1 MIKLSYYPKSSS
13 LVLCLL
19 VIVLTAPACKTIKK
33 ITNRDTEEFSAS
45 VLRQQLI
52 GHQVKADWLEGKAKI
67 GFEGLGQKVGATASI
82 KLRKDSLLWMNVK
95 KLGFEVA
102 RVQVTKDSVYM
113 INRLSNQYLVKDLD
127 YLEKQYNLPADFNT
141 LQALILGNPIF
152 FVKRNMQAENTAEA
166 HHLFAEENGKS
177 NHFWMMPEKF
187 SLTKMSF
194 EDNMANRSLALLLQE
209 YTETPDNQNFS
220 YLRNIDLNSRE
231 TGQVNI
237 EIAFS
242 KVVLNEPTAFRFE
255 IPKRYTRVD

>member
-1 MIKLSYYPKSSS
+1 MIKLSYSPKSTS
-13 LVLCLL
+13 LVLWLL
-19 VIVLTAPACKTIKK
+19 VIIFTAPSCKTIKK
-33 ITNRDTEEFSAS
+33 ITNRNTEEFSAS

-102 RVQVTKDSVYM
+102 RVQVTRDSVYM

-152 FVKRNMQAENTAEA
+152 FVKRNMQAENTADA

-194 EDNMANRSLALLLQE
+194 EDNSANRSLGLLLQE